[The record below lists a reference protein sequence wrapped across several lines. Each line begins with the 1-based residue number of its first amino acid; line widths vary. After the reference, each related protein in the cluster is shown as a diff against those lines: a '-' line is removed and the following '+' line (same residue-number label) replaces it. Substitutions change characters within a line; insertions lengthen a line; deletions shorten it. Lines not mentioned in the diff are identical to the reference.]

1 MIIRSLVL
9 LFLSITAKERID
21 TLYHKIDPYSISKQ
35 LAFYELYPQT
45 ETGNRALRRALDL
58 INIHRP
64 LSEQIDCHV
73 KIPPFNPGLI
83 VGLSSQLTRKI
94 PVEIHDE
101 ELKTIQKISSHLS
114 NRKLKGY
121 YIQSLEEVEKLDV
134 DQIDLTRIL
143 LLELV
148 QDPKQRAYYEAT
160 VDLMALEILAHLP
173 KGASLEEKLEKI
185 SSYVFHDMEYRFP
198 PQSIWVEELDSFT
211 LLPTI
216 LDSRFGVCLGVSTL
230 YLALAQR
237 LDLPLIP
244 ITPPGHIFLRFE
256 NKESVTNIET
266 TARGIHLPDSH
277 YLSIQTKSLKRRSL
291 KEVVGLNFMNQ
302 GALYWQQN
310 EHKKAIAAYDTAI
323 KYMGQDPLLMRFK
336 GLQHLFLGE
345 KEVAEEI
352 FKKIRNVTLD
362 GSTYSDT
369 QIDDVLLGHID
380 SDGLKMLY
388 DKEANDRNALE
399 GQIKKLQSKLK
410 DYPKFRD
417 GLFHLA
423 GTWLALHRTKEA
435 YEVLVSYHEID
446 PTNPVV
452 EYYLAAL
459 ALDRLFL
466 KEGKLFL
473 KNTQRLLKEQSYQP
487 QAIKDLY
494 LAYKKED
501 PTFDF

>member
-1 MIIRSLVL
+1 MIFRSLVL

-21 TLYHKIDPYSISKQ
+21 TLYHKIDPFSISKQ

-45 ETGNRALRRALDL
+45 DTGNRALRRALDL

-73 KIPPFNPGLI
+73 KIPPFNPSLI
-83 VGLSSQLTRKI
+83 VGLSSQLTRKV
-94 PVEIHDE
+94 PVVIRDE
-101 ELKTIQKISSHLS
+101 DLKTIQKISSHLS

-121 YIQSLEEVEKLDV
+121 SIDSLDEVKNLEI
-134 DQIDLTRIL
+134 DQLDLTRIL

-173 KGASLEEKLEKI
+173 KGATLEEKLEKI

-256 NKESVTNIET
+256 YKENITNIET

-277 YLSIQTKSLKRRSL
+277 YLSVQTKSFKRRNL
-291 KEVVGLNFMNQ
+291 KDVVGLNFMNQ

-310 EHKKAIAAYDTAI
+310 DHQKAIQAYDTAI
-323 KYMGQDPLLMRFK
+323 KYMGEDPLLMRFK

-345 KEVAEEI
+345 KEKADEI

-362 GSTYSDT
+362 GSTYKDT
-369 QIDDVLLGHID
+369 QIDDLLLGHID
-380 SDGLKMLY
+380 KDGLKMLY
-388 DKEANDRNALE
+388 NKEADDRDALE
-399 GQIKKLQSKLK
+399 NQIKKLQAKLK

-435 YEVLVSYHEID
+435 YDVLVTYHKID
-446 PTNPVV
+446 PKNPVV

-459 ALDRLFL
+459 ALERMQLN
-466 KEGKLFL
+466 EGKIFL
-473 KNTQRLLKEQSYQP
+473 KNTQQLLKEQSYYP
-487 QAIKDLY
+487 NALKDLY
-494 LAYKKED
+494 MAYKKED
-501 PTFDF
+501 PTFNF